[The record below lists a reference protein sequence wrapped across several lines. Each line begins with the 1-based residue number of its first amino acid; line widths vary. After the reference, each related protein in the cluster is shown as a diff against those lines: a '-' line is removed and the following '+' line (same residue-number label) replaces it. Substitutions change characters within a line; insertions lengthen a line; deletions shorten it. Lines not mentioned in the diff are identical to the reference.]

1 MKNLVLCLL
10 TTLLLLGCQTTKRQ
24 ALAPQNNA
32 SLNDSVIIQDQSA
45 QLLGA
50 RYGGDTSER
59 AAVITLAPV
68 QAQMQRFMFQTSFK
82 HKLRKAFWDHE
93 QLRGNKIIE
102 VDDPASL
109 TDLFAVRGVDGKNV
123 LKLTPSY
130 TLSSD
135 RRHLQ
140 LTLLAEYFEPPK
152 KSRFST
158 EKTPRVLYRNTFY
171 FQSPAL
177 AFTPRKTRNNDEIA
191 AERKVIDEKYYALK
205 DKATDGYQRLQ
216 LSKDQQRELDAIET
230 EQDEAGIS
238 KQYSDFLNAHQDWL
252 IDQAN
257 QGMTEVIEMML
268 YDIATPALPDMD
280 EASQF
285 PAPKGRQWQ
294 RLSKREGR
302 NLVSTASGE
311 SFNWGDLAHD

>member
-50 RYGGDTSER
+50 RYGDDTSER
-59 AAVITLAPV
+59 AAVTTLAPV

-140 LTLLAEYFEPPK
+140 LTLVAEYFAPQ
-152 KSRFST
+152 KSKNGRDSA
-158 EKTPRVLYRNTFY
+158 PQLLYRNNFY
-171 FQSPAL
+171 YQSPML
-177 AFTPRKTRNNDEIA
+177 AFSPRTTRNTADIA
-191 AERKVIDEKYYALK
+191 HRRHQIEEKYYHLL
-205 DKATDGYQRLQ
+205 DKTSDGYQRLTLKKQ
-216 LSKDQQRELDAIET
+216 RDDELNDIPTALS
-230 EQDEAGIS
+230 EQEIS

-285 PAPKGRQWQ
+285 PAPEGRQWQ